1 MNPAPVVLP
10 PSEPVEKPAFG
21 SKSLPSDATIRP
33 HLCLTNPR
41 AIPDALPLASA
52 AFSVPCARV
61 PAPLMWKRP
70 KTWPTPFVVS
80 TRLHARILSAPAR
93 RGSELDDAPVYV
105 AIVAWNVSPPETE
118 QVTWDLF
125 ETVAAAKVALAAWTD
140 VALPRAA
147 ATPAAESATATINP
161 SNASRFLDMVPLLV
175 VLISGRSRNRASSV
189 HGFRQWRRKTAVKR
203 GERPMLA
210 AC

>member
-1 MNPAPVVLP
+1 M
-10 PSEPVEKPAFG
+10 
-21 SKSLPSDATIRP
+21 
-33 HLCLTNPR
+33 
-41 AIPDALPLASA
+41 PDALPPASA
-52 AFSVPCARV
+52 AFIVPCARV
-61 PAPLMWKRP
+61 PAPLMWKIP
-70 KTWPTPFVVS
+70 KTCPTPFVVS

-125 ETVAAAKVALAAWTD
+125 ETVVAAKVALAAWTD
-140 VALPRAA
+140 VALPAGTAGPRPRAA

-175 VLISGRSRNRASSV
+175 VLISGRS
-189 HGFRQWRRKTAVKR
+189 
-203 GERPMLA
+203 
-210 AC
+210 